1 MKHIKAQPIFN
12 SSNEMLAK
20 LSKLFLLCFFIS
32 ACSSNSPAPVIN
44 RQPAN
49 VTTKTPLQ
57 KANVAKRQ
65 AYQAGDWRP
74 DSYVVKTGDTL
85 FSIGLAFGYDYK
97 EIASANRINPPYVI
111 RVGQTLQLVSLKKAE
126 AAGVELQTTLMARCD
141 EVANMKRQV
150 LELEVRVRH
159 AETNL
164 RSAEVQYAG
173 TLADLAK
180 RTATSDYLK
189 ERGAKSKRLSKKRTN
204 ELKIVRDN
212 LTTVK
217 TLMFVAPLMFFPF
230 ELVVVVPS
238 HICRIGA
245 AGRKKGS
252 PKNKN
257 REREDN
263 TRTGRRAGQA
273 AGGLQQG
280 RRGVQRIKGRA

>member
-1 MKHIKAQPIFN
+1 MTALVTEAEAATKR
-12 SSNEMLAK
+12 SERK
-20 LSKLFLLCFFIS
+20 LRGE
-32 ACSSNSPAPVIN
+32 IN
-44 RQPAN
+44 D
-49 VTTKTPLQ
+49 
-57 KANVAKRQ
+57 
-65 AYQAGDWRP
+65 GDKVW
-74 DSYVVKTGDTL
+74 S
-85 FSIGLAFGYDYK
+85 
-97 EIASANRINPPYVI
+97 
-111 RVGQTLQLVSLKKAE
+111 SLKKAE

-173 TLADLAK
+173 TLADLE
-180 RTATSDYLK
+180 RLTATSDHWK
-189 ERGAKSKRLSKKRTN
+189 ERDAKSKRLSKKRTD